1 MRTFILILLLFLMLG
16 CTKNLGE
23 NKMADVVLIISQRG
37 YQPTEFLDTKKEIEN
52 AGLTVKVASVTT
64 NIATSSNNST
74 YQPDLAIKDI
84 KVNNFKA
91 LVIIGGP
98 GSTSLL
104 TNNDLLNLIKKFNS
118 EKKIVAA
125 ICFSPR
131 ILAETGILERKKA
144 TVFPSED
151 LIKALRQKGAEYT
164 DKDVVK
170 DGNIITGNGP
180 DAASEFGK
188 TIAKALK

>member
-1 MRTFILILLLFLMLG
+1 MRTFILVLFLFLILG
-16 CTKNLGE
+16 CAKNLGE
-23 NKMADVVLIISQRG
+23 DKMADVVLIISQRG
-37 YQPTEFLDTKKEIEN
+37 YQPTEFLDTKKEIED
-52 AGLTVKVASVTT
+52 AGLTVKIASVTT
-64 NIATSSNNST
+64 NTATSSNNST

-131 ILAETGILERKKA
+131 ILAETGILKGKKA

-188 TIAKALK
+188 TIAKTLK